1 MSHSLSAKTSPTKHV
16 PCSATG
22 DAVPI
27 AIVGLG
33 FGKWIVKALC
43 EPEMK
48 KRFKIVALCDLDA
61 ELAGNMAKEIG
72 TRTATLEELLVD
84 PEVAAIGLF
93 TGPVGRAGLL
103 RKIIRAGKHVM
114 TTKPFERDISAAR
127 EVLEEAQGLGKV
139 IYLNSP
145 SPVPAADL
153 LQIAE
158 WRKKH
163 ALGRPLAAHASIW
176 VRYNE
181 KPDGRWLDDP
191 QQCPVAPIFRLGIY
205 LINDLVE
212 IFGAAQEVQVLSSR
226 LFTERPTPDHAQL
239 GIKFRNG
246 GLASI
251 LASFCVD
258 DGDHYRNQLVLN
270 FENGT
275 VYRNFNRKEQT
286 GPCELLLVMKD
297 GDSAREVERVRLAEM
312 SGQYPWDLFFEAV
325 TSPTPA
331 LFTDPEKVCAGLC
344 VIEAMGRAQTEGV
357 ALVGGN

>member
-1 MSHSLSAKTSPTKHV
+1 MSHPLNDPVSI
-16 PCSATG
+16 
-22 DAVPI
+22 AV
-27 AIVGLG
+27 VGLG

-48 KRFKIVALCDLDA
+48 KRFRIVALCDLDT
-61 ELAGNMAKEIG
+61 ELAETMAKEIG
-72 TRTATLEELLVD
+72 VRTATLEELLAD
-84 PEVAAIGLF
+84 PQLAAIGLF
-93 TGPVGRAGLL
+93 TGPVGRAALL
-103 RKIIRAGKHVM
+103 TKIIRAGKHVM

-127 EVLEEAQGLGKV
+127 EVLEEARELGRV

-145 SPVPAADL
+145 SPVPPADL

-158 WRKKH
+158 WRKKYN
-163 ALGRPLAAHASIW
+163 LGSPVSAHASIW

-181 KPDGRWLDDP
+181 EPDGRWLDDP

-212 IFGAAQEVQVLSSR
+212 IFGDAQEVQVLSSR
-226 LFTERPTPDHAQL
+226 LFTKRPTPDHAQL
-239 GIKFRNG
+239 GIKFLNG

-275 VYRNFNRKEQT
+275 VYRNFGRKNET

-297 GDSAREVERVRLAEM
+297 GDSAREVERVRPAGM
-312 SGQYPWDLFFEAV
+312 SGSYPWEKFHEAV
-325 TSPTPA
+325 TMPH
-331 LFTDPEKVCAGLC
+331 LRVFTDPEKVCSGLR
-344 VIEAMGRAQTEGV
+344 VIEAMSRAETEGV
-357 ALVGGN
+357 ALVGRE